1 MVLNELNTHVMLEKV
16 LSEVGWDEVKPIL
29 TGRLLRGPK
38 PTDHD
43 LFRCDGAATS
53 AVRLLSF
60 VPPCHTNT
68 RACESSTLLVFCIS
82 LPIPRQELRAKSN
95 RFYVTE
101 HQHIV
106 HVKHLIVKNAHR

>member
-1 MVLNELNTHVMLEKV
+1 M
-16 LSEVGWDEVKPIL
+16 LSEMGWDEVKLIL

-60 VPPCHTNT
+60 VPPCHHK
-68 RACESSTLLVFCIS
+68 RKS
-82 LPIPRQELRAKSN
+82 L
-95 RFYVTE
+95 
-101 HQHIV
+101 
-106 HVKHLIVKNAHR
+106 

>member
-1 MVLNELNTHVMLEKV
+1 M
-16 LSEVGWDEVKPIL
+16 LSEVGWDEVKLIL

-68 RACESSTLLVFCIS
+68 RACESSRLLVLCIS
-82 LPIPRQELRAKSN
+82 LAIPQQELRAKSN
-95 RFYVTE
+95 CFYVTE

-106 HVKHLIVKNAHR
+106 CVKHLTAKNAHR